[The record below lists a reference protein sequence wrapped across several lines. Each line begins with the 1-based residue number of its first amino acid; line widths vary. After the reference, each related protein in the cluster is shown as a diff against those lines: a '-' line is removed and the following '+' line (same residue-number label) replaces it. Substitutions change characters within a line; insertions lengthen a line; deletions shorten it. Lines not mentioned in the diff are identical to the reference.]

1 MTAFQPTHAIEYLK
15 KESDVSHYVEYEYDV
30 DDLNRIMRISK
41 PDIAES
47 SIKTYKTNLR
57 LFKKLYDNK
66 FGDDHPGIV
75 EKVPTRPGHAPEIP
89 TYIYNFKFLIPTA
102 NYDPIREL
110 DLYRDKNG
118 KPMPLSTQKNYI
130 NAILPIIQSGGIIKI
145 PNPYYNKKEYDQ
157 KTKEEKKEYRKIYG
171 SIKPW
176 DTVEKYYKDQNDWKK
191 KGSIA
196 FRIKQNENNNVI
208 SDKKKEKYEVSF
220 QQLLDI
226 IPKLKEDDG
235 DFQGALLL
243 SLMATYKIRNEVGTL
258 RLIKLEDYVELTDK
272 EKEDN
277 NYVVLKDD
285 GNMFISRGDYKTD
298 GHWGVIISEVK
309 DKTLKED
316 LTNYINDMDDDVFFK
331 INKGKTKGT
340 QFSREYVSKRIGR
353 ITKKHLKVE
362 LGTSSINKLFIA
374 TLDKDTINAL
384 IQLSRTRG
392 TSIEVLISS
401 YFNNI

>member
-1 MTAFQPTHAIEYLK
+1 MTEFQPTHAIEYLK
-15 KESDVSHYVEYEYDV
+15 KESDVSPYIEYEYDV
-30 DDLNRIMRISK
+30 NDLNRIMRISR
-41 PDIAES
+41 PDLSE
-47 SIKTYKTNLR
+47 KGLKLYTTNLR
-57 LFKKLYDNK
+57 LFKKIYDKQFPKNA
-66 FGDDHPGIV
+66 HPGIV

-89 TYIYNFKFLIPTA
+89 TYIYNFKFIIPTA
-102 NYDPIREL
+102 NYDPIKLL
-110 DLYRDKNG
+110 DLHRDKND

-130 NAILPIIQSGGIIKI
+130 NAILPIIQSGILNKSTKNKI
-145 PNPYYNKKEYDQ
+145 
-157 KTKEEKKEYRKIYG
+157 
-171 SIKPW
+171 
-176 DTVEKYYKDQNDWKK
+176 EKYYKDQNDWKK

-196 FRIKQNENNNVI
+196 YKINQNSNNNVI
-208 SDKKKEKYEVSF
+208 SDKKKKQYEVSF
-220 QQLLDI
+220 QQLLEI

-243 SLMATYKIRNEVGTL
+243 SLMTTYKVRNEIGTL
-258 RLIKLEDYVELTDK
+258 RLIKLQDYVELTDK
-272 EKEDN
+272 QKEDT
-277 NYVVLKDD
+277 NYIVLKDD
-285 GNMFISRGDYKTD
+285 GNLFMSRGDYKTD

-309 DKTLKED
+309 DKTLKDD

-353 ITKKHLKVE
+353 ITKKYLNVE

-384 IQLSRTRG
+384 IELSKTRG